1 VFIAVVFTVVSVH
14 HHHAA
19 LFTIFPLPVAPPL
32 PCFGKFASV
41 WLRQVLLCAK
51 GKVSRKEKKGKV
63 PIYSKQKK
71 ARCQYIK
78 QKKKKKERKSR
89 TIQGNRITFG
99 GQVFSPVGRHPL
111 SLFWD
116 LVQYSSLFQI
126 V

>member
-1 VFIAVVFTVVSVH
+1 
-14 HHHAA
+14 
-19 LFTIFPLPVAPPL
+19 
-32 PCFGKFASV
+32 
-41 WLRQVLLCAK
+41 LCAK

-71 ARCQYIK
+71 ARCQCIK
-78 QKKKKKERKSR
+78 QKKKKKKERKSR
-89 TIQGNRITFG
+89 TIQGNKITFG
-99 GQVFSPVGRHPL
+99 GQVFSPLGRHPL